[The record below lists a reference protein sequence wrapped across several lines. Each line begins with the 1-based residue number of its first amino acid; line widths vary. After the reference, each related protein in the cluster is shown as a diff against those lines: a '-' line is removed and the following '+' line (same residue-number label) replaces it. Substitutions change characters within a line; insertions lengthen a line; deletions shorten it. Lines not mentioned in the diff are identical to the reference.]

1 MINMIRQLFT
11 KSKFSLQGFAIG
23 CESVAT
29 PCRSKGPRVF
39 RLRPQIYDNLIIS
52 NDSRRIEGR
61 SPKNYRTT
69 LRQGVAAAAKPT
81 LEAKPR
87 LKQSTTAVQSSLELW
102 VLVFGLLFL
111 TGCNVRLPGQP
122 TEAERWRAPADVSD
136 FNQLYQENC
145 AGCHGA
151 DGRRGAARSLN
162 DSLYLSFIPDV
173 ALQQVV
179 SEGRPG
185 TNMPAFAQKAGGS
198 LTDKQI
204 TLLITGIRSKW
215 ARPDDFKGQ
224 AVPSYSID
232 QQSPNSS
239 ASHSGDP
246 GRGAAAYQTYCA
258 SCHGAQGTGGSAGS
272 IVDPNFLT
280 MVSDQGL
287 RTTVVVGRADLGK
300 PDWRSNLPGHPM
312 SMQEIDD
319 VVAWLISHRQLNRIS
334 QTGLR

>member
-1 MINMIRQLFT
+1 M
-11 KSKFSLQGFAIG
+11 
-23 CESVAT
+23 
-29 PCRSKGPRVF
+29 
-39 RLRPQIYDNLIIS
+39 
-52 NDSRRIEGR
+52 RI
-61 SPKNYRTT
+61 
-69 LRQGVAAAAKPT
+69 LV
-81 LEAKPR
+81 
-87 LKQSTTAVQSSLELW
+87 
-102 VLVFGLLFL
+102 VLTFVML

-162 DSLYLSFIPDV
+162 DSLYLSFVSDG
-173 ALQQVV
+173 ALQQVIA
-179 SEGRPG
+179 EGRAG
-185 TNMPAFAQKAGGS
+185 TNMPSFSQKAGGA

-204 TLLITGIRSKW
+204 ELLISGIRSKW
-215 ARPDDFKGQ
+215 ARPDDFNGQ
-224 AVPSYSID
+224 ELPSYSVN
-232 QQSPNSS
+232 QKSPNLVSNQ
-239 ASHSGDP
+239 SGDP

-312 SMQEIDD
+312 STQEIDD
-319 VVAWLISHRQLNRIS
+319 VVAWLISHRQLNQIS
-334 QTGLR
+334 QASLK

>member
-1 MINMIRQLFT
+1 MKTVFAALTFVML
-11 KSKFSLQGFAIG
+11 SLA
-23 CESVAT
+23 
-29 PCRSKGPRVF
+29 
-39 RLRPQIYDNLIIS
+39 
-52 NDSRRIEGR
+52 
-61 SPKNYRTT
+61 
-69 LRQGVAAAAKPT
+69 
-81 LEAKPR
+81 
-87 LKQSTTAVQSSLELW
+87 
-102 VLVFGLLFL
+102 
-111 TGCNVRLPGQP
+111 GCNVRLPGQP

-162 DSLYLSFIPDV
+162 DPLYLSFISDV

-179 SEGRPG
+179 AEGRTR
-185 TNMPAFAQKAGGS
+185 TNMPAFSQKAGGS

-204 TLLITGIRSKW
+204 ELLITGIRSKW

-224 AVPSYSID
+224 EIPSYSVNH
-232 QQSPNSS
+232 QSPNS
-239 ASHSGDP
+239 GEP
-246 GRGAAAYQTYCA
+246 MKGAVAYQTYCA

-272 IVDPNFLT
+272 IVDRNFLT

-312 SMQEIDD
+312 SPQEIDD
-319 VVAWLISHRQLNRIS
+319 VVAWLISHRQLNGER
-334 QTGLR
+334 